1 MHTSGARARARAS
14 VHNLFRGLVTSISET
29 ITHQYKQIMQ
39 QLTCRE
45 DRRGGGG
52 GGGKREGGGEH
63 EEEIIRGFGNRL

>member
-39 QLTCRE
+39 QLTWRKT
-45 DRRGGGG
+45 GGGG
-52 GGGKREGGGEH
+52 EEEGKREGGGEH